1 MSMLDK
7 DEILAL
13 VSNELANCELS
24 DAWVSKKNVAE
35 AYYRGD
41 LPQAPDI
48 PGRSSVTSTDCA
60 DAVEWILPSIV
71 ESLSGKAVKFRPCSA
86 MDEEQAELETDYTHF
101 LFNEENN
108 GFLNLYTA
116 AKDALLTGV
125 GVLKCYYDDTPER
138 AVEHY
143 SGLMDPQLEGLLAD
157 PMVEV
162 TQIERSETDGIAV
175 SVSRIIKQGRVR
187 VEPVPPEEFRVND
200 DHESCD
206 LASARFVAHTRRV
219 SASDLL
225 AQGYDPDVI
234 ADAQTGDLDRDID
247 HDWTTNESHTDD
259 ESQKQ
264 IVITEAYMKADINSD
279 GISELVKITVIG
291 EHNPSEILDIEEVCE
306 IPFIGMNAIVKPHSF
321 YGVSVFDRLKQ
332 IQDLKTAIL
341 RSTMD
346 SYYQSTN
353 RMKVVQEGQ
362 VNLDDLLVS
371 RPGGI
376 IRAKGQNAVMEIG
389 GSPIGMEAFQLLNW
403 TDEQKR
409 SRVGVSSDMA
419 GQSQLVNNES
429 AHAVERLMSAQEM
442 LTGLIVRSIAETG
455 IRPAYRMCRDLMVRH
470 HNAVTPYK
478 FRGKWQNINPADW
491 GDRSRMMVTV
501 GSGAGD
507 EQQKMGALQQIFA
520 IQQQLQ
526 QDPSQALV
534 TPKQTFSTISDFI
547 NLNGLGDSEQ
557 YFLNPDSPEGQQV
570 AQQKAQ
576 ESQQEQQ
583 KQMEQQQQQLQMQQG
598 ALQAQ
603 QQIAAA
609 EMQSAQAKQQAN
621 QLKAQV
627 DQMKLAH
634 QQEVETMKAQMTAMK
649 EMGNQRFQ
657 VQKLQTDTAIK
668 LTELELQAKRD
679 LNKDFQDNQGAVDGS
694 GSTERGEEGA
704 FG

>member
-1 MSMLDK
+1 MLDK

-24 DAWVSKKNVAE
+24 DAWVNKKNVAE

-41 LPQAPDI
+41 LPQAPDT

-71 ESLSGKAVKFRPCSA
+71 ESLSGKAVKFRPCSH
-86 MDEEQAELETDYTHF
+86 MDEQQAELETDYTHF

-125 GVLKCYYDDTPER
+125 GILKCYYDDTPER

-143 SGLMDPQLEGLLAD
+143 SGLQDPQLESLLAD
-157 PMVEV
+157 PMVDV
-162 TQIERSETDGIAV
+162 TKIERSETDGIAV

-200 DHESCD
+200 SHESCD
-206 LASARFVAHTRRV
+206 LSNARFVAHTRRV

-225 AQGYDPDVI
+225 AQGYDPDI
-234 ADAQTGDLDRDID
+234 IEDAQTGDLDRDVD
-247 HDWTTNESHTDD
+247 RDWTVGDTHTDD

-264 IVITEAYMKADINSD
+264 IIVTEAYMKADINDD

-291 EHNPSEILDIEEVCE
+291 EHSPSEILDIEEVCE
-306 IPFIGMNAIVKPHSF
+306 IPFIGMNAIVKPHTF

-389 GSPIGMEAFQLLNW
+389 GSPIGMEAFQLLQFA
-403 TDEQKR
+403 DEQKR

-507 EQQKMGALQQIFA
+507 DQQKMGALQQIFA

-557 YFLNPDSPEGQQV
+557 YFLNPEIPEGQEV

-576 ESQQEQQ
+576 EGQQAQQ
-583 KQMEQQQQQLQMQQG
+583 KQMEEQQQQLQRPRVSSPKLPFLGISPIQN
-598 ALQAQ
+598 ANANRNVNQA
-603 QQIAAA
+603 
-609 EMQSAQAKQQAN
+609 
-621 QLKAQV
+621 
-627 DQMKLAH
+627 
-634 QQEVETMKAQMTAMK
+634 EVEVDKGTYDSLDDPMAVYETLEQM
-649 EMGNQRFQ
+649 
-657 VQKLQTDTAIK
+657 
-668 LTELELQAKRD
+668 
-679 LNKDFQDNQGAVDGS
+679 
-694 GSTERGEEGA
+694 
-704 FG
+704 